1 MRGRRETLV
10 LEPGRRLVADA
21 GVLLTRVIACKPGD
35 ARSFAI
41 VDAAMNDLLRPA
53 LYEAWHGI
61 DAVRPR
67 DGPAQS
73 WDVVGPVCESADFL
87 GHDRRLALAE
97 GDLLAVRTAGA
108 YGMAMSSNYNARPRA
123 AEVLVD
129 GASVHVARRRE
140 SHRRPFRERIAA
152 AVIDERSRAVRK
164 RNTSFAKCRNHR
176 RNLANVQNVATM
188 QAAGAKGFVKWRHG
202 LAAER

>member
-1 MRGRRETLV
+1 MLRELMRGRRETLV

-21 GVLLTRVIACKPGD
+21 GVLLTRVTALKPGGT
-35 ARSFAI
+35 RSFAI

-53 LYEAWHGI
+53 LYQAWHGI

-67 DGPAQS
+67 NTPAHP

-87 GHDRRLALAE
+87 GHERMLSLAE

-129 GASVHVARRRE
+129 GARVHLARRRE
-140 SHRRPFRERIAA
+140 RIA
-152 AVIDERSRAVRK
+152 DL
-164 RNTSFAKCRNHR
+164 FASEAP
-176 RNLANVQNVATM
+176 LP
-188 QAAGAKGFVKWRHG
+188 
-202 LAAER
+202 